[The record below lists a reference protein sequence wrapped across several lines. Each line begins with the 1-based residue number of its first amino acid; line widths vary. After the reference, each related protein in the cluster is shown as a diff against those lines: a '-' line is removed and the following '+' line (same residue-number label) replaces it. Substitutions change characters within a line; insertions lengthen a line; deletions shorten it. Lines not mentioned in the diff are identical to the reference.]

1 MTPAAPLEG
10 LIVKATGGFY
20 YVDAG
25 GVRWECRARGL
36 FRKQGVRPLVGDRAQ
51 VEPTGEGEG
60 YLVGLLPRKNALTR
74 PAVAN
79 LDRLVLVASVADPAP
94 NLFVLDKLMAIA
106 CHQGIPPAL
115 AVTKG
120 DLADPEPLA
129 AVYRRVGIPVFTLT
143 PQGGGLEELRQA
155 LGRGISAFTG
165 NSGVGKSTLLNRLD
179 GRLGLQT
186 GQTSRKLG
194 RGRHTTSHVE
204 LFAMPPAGYIADT
217 PGFSAVELERYEV
230 IRREELAD
238 CFPEF
243 SRFVGDCR
251 FTGCSHTG
259 EKGCAVAAAVER
271 GKIPP
276 SRWESYRALYE
287 EAKKWKDWELKK

>member
-1 MTPAAPLEG
+1 MPLEG

-115 AVTKG
+115 AITKG
-120 DLADPEPLA
+120 DLGDPEPLA
-129 AVYRRVGIPVFTLT
+129 KIYCQVGIPVFTLSNAC
-143 PQGGGLEELRQA
+143 QEGLEELRQV
-155 LGRGISAFTG
+155 LGQGLSAFTG

-194 RGRHTTSHVE
+194 RGRHTTRHVE
-204 LFAMPPAGYIADT
+204 LFAIGPAGYIADT

-259 EKGCAVAAAVER
+259 EKGCAVVQAVEA
-271 GKIPP
+271 GEIPP

>member
-1 MTPAAPLEG
+1 MPLEG

-115 AVTKG
+115 AITKG
-120 DLADPEPLA
+120 DLGDPEPLA
-129 AVYRRVGIPVFTLT
+129 KIYCQVGIPVFTLSNAC
-143 PQGGGLEELRQA
+143 QEGLEELRQV
-155 LGRGISAFTG
+155 LGQGLSAFTG

-194 RGRHTTSHVE
+194 RGRPTTRHVE
-204 LFAMPPAGYIADT
+204 LFAIGPAGYIADT

-259 EKGCAVAAAVER
+259 EKGCAVVQAVEA
-271 GKIPP
+271 GEIPP

>member
-1 MTPAAPLEG
+1 MPLEG

-115 AVTKG
+115 AITKG
-120 DLADPEPLA
+120 DLGDPEPLA
-129 AVYRRVGIPVFTLT
+129 KIYCQVGIPVFTLSNAC
-143 PQGGGLEELRQA
+143 QEGLEELRQV
-155 LGRGISAFTG
+155 LGQGLSAFTG

-194 RGRHTTSHVE
+194 RGRHTTRHVE
-204 LFAMPPAGYIADT
+204 LFAIGPAGYIADT

-271 GKIPP
+271 GEIPL